1 MAIAWDV
8 TDFENGDAL
17 LSIREKINGFNNSV
31 VVDVNLNTTTT
42 VANTSSI
49 VGLRTDTDTNTASI
63 TTNAGNIT
71 TNTTDIVAL
80 EALVNNYQVSQVSGI
95 STTSSAYSS
104 ANSLTVSN
112 AVPGTYE
119 ITLSM
124 LFSYSSITRS
134 AFFRFS
140 SDGGVSWREVRQESK
155 DLTDNIAST
164 YVTTA
169 VHTTGDLGI
178 QVEYRAEADADILNV
193 AAMDIIIDRKL

>member
-31 VVDVNLNTTTT
+31 VADVNLNTTTIGT
-42 VANTSSI
+42 NTS
-49 VGLRTDTDTNTASI
+49 
-63 TTNAGNIT
+63 NIAT
-71 TNTTDIVAL
+71 L
-80 EALVNNYQVSQVSGI
+80 ESLVHNYQVNQVSGV
-95 STTSSAYSS
+95 STTSSAYTPI
-104 ANSLTVSN
+104 NSLTVSN
-112 AVPGTYE
+112 AAPGTYE

-124 LFSYSSITRS
+124 LFSYSTITRS

-140 SDGGVSWREVRQESK
+140 RDGGVSWKEIRQESK

-178 QVEYRAEADADILNV
+178 QVEYRTEADADILNV
-193 AAMDIIIDRKL
+193 ATMDIIIDRKL